1 MVLDVAAVV
10 GPDGWTTWEALTAR
24 VDRKTVARWT
34 AAGALVRLQPGVYA
48 TSAAAAQWRIR
59 VEAAVLSRGGVAS
72 HRTALALWG
81 LVPPGGPVHVT
92 VDPARSNRHLAGVVL
107 HRAAELRDA
116 MRSVDGIQVTCVERA
131 LVDAWGRPGGL
142 TPPAVRAAVITAVR
156 RRMCRPR
163 DLATELDRRPQLRA
177 RASLVELVRLLAEG
191 CQSELEIWGCLNV
204 LRAPGM
210 PRFTLQHRVTVSG
223 RTFFLDAACDEAQLA
238 VEMDGAAWHGSRE
251 QRERDIRR
259 DALLATVGWQT
270 LRFSFARLT
279 DSPDGC
285 RNDIRAVHAARLRLL
300 RPNGAR

>member
-1 MVLDVAAVV
+1 MAHDVASVV
-10 GPDGWTTWEALTAR
+10 GADGWTTWEALTAR

-48 TSAAAAQWRIR
+48 TSAAAAHWRTR
-59 VEAAVLSRGGVAS
+59 VEAAVLSRGGVAA

-81 LVPPGGPVHVT
+81 LVPPGGPVHVAVGPT
-92 VDPARSNRHLAGVVL
+92 RSNRRSAGVVL
-107 HRAAELRDA
+107 HRAEGLQDA
-116 MRSVDGIQVTCVERA
+116 IRRVDGMPVTCVERA
-131 LVDAWGRPGGL
+131 LVDTWGRPEGL
-142 TPPAVRAAVITAVR
+142 TLPAVRAAAITAVR

-177 RASLVELVRLLAEG
+177 RASLAELVRLLAEG

-210 PRFTLQHRVTVSG
+210 PPFTLQHRVVVTG
-223 RTFFLDAACDEAQLA
+223 RTFFLDAACEEAKLA

-279 DSPDGC
+279 GAADAC
-285 RNDIRAVHAARLRLL
+285 RHDIRAVHAARLRLI
-300 RPNGAR
+300 RPDGTH